1 VFSRVSRLPFERRG
15 DTASDSE
22 RTETTLTSREHARRL
37 MLILL
42 SSQGGPESTA
52 GPSGGET
59 GERDDDRQ
67 AGDGRDDSPEA
78 DERRTTALVEA
89 LMLT

>member
-1 VFSRVSRLPFERRG
+1 
-15 DTASDSE
+15 
-22 RTETTLTSREHARRL
+22 

-42 SSQGGPESTA
+42 SSQGSPESSA
-52 GPSGGET
+52 GPSGDET
-59 GERDDDRQ
+59 GERGDERQ
-67 AGDGRDDSPEA
+67 VGEGRDDSPEA